1 MPVTR
6 CSLTNDSSSLS
17 HVTNQRRV
25 LPDPLKHGG
34 LPGGAALAVHLE
46 AVHVS
51 EAENGGGHTPGQPQQ
66 GAHPHHQ
73 PDHQH
78 VQVVAA
84 ALLQLVLLPV
94 DDDGGDL
101 LVHEQQHGEE
111 EGGEGGQEVNVPGGL
126 IIKHGDQ
133 PIPDVR
139 ASGLKIVI

>member
-1 MPVTR
+1 M
-6 CSLTNDSSSLS
+6 
-17 HVTNQRRV
+17 
-25 LPDPLKHGG
+25 
-34 LPGGAALAVHLE
+34 
-46 AVHVS
+46 S
-51 EAENGGGHTPGQPQQ
+51 EAEDGGGHTPGQPQQ

-73 PDHQH
+73 PHHQH

-101 LVHEQQHGEE
+101 LVHEQQHSEE

-133 PIPDVR
+133 PITDVR
-139 ASGLKIVI
+139 ASGLKIVT